1 MTILLTDRT
10 TKYAIQNHIRAHCLD
25 VCPAG
30 RLAEP
35 VRQHLCA
42 QLDTGGHAG
51 IFTVTS
57 KQPQRHRVP
66 QDTAGKSG
74 GRERTAD
81 SWRICGQE
89 VRRAIPGIS
98 ERLYSRLQEECRW
111 LYAHSRHF
119 FRGPDVT
126 ERVMTRRPEK
136 KWPILLK
143 NVWWKFGQL
152 KKESYLWRNKMRPV
166 AVVIYFSEY
175 SEYCE
180 KL

>member
-42 QLDTGGHAG
+42 QSDTGGHAG

-66 QDTAGKSG
+66 QDTVGKSG

-81 SWRICGQE
+81 NCRICGQE
-89 VRRAIPGIS
+89 VRRAIPGLRNDYI
-98 ERLYSRLQEECRW
+98 
-111 LYAHSRHF
+111 
-119 FRGPDVT
+119 PDF
-126 ERVMTRRPEK
+126 K
-136 KWPILLK
+136 KSVDDYMLTLGTS
-143 NVWWKFGQL
+143 F
-152 KKESYLWRNKMRPV
+152 
-166 AVVIYFSEY
+166 VV
-175 SEYCE
+175 
-180 KL
+180 LM